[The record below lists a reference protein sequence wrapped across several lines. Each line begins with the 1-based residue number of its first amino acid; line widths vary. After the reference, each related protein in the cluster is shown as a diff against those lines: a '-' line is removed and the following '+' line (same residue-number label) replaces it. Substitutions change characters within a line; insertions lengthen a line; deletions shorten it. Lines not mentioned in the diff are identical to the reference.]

1 MDGEEKA
8 WMIIVLSIVIL
19 LTVIAVGVWQSAET
33 RSDNAQTVKVKAAEN
48 GCNYKSGKVVCFPVT
63 ATTGP
68 TE

>member
-1 MDGEEKA
+1 MSGEERA
-8 WMIIVLSIVIL
+8 WATIFFTLCVLLAIV
-19 LTVIAVGVWQSAET
+19 TVAIWQAAET
-33 RSDNAQTVKVKAAEN
+33 RSDNAQSVKIKAAEN